1 MPLSDNDVHMIL
13 LATSAITLVIVSI
26 ILIVVLQKNE
36 DYAYGTLKDVNDNIN
51 DDFKHKEIVKRYT
64 FGVQDPKRQQIVINA
79 TIHPDAILRRQIEDN
94 SGQLERLRIV
104 MEEKLYNLDP
114 TKEYH
119 ISEIKLRPT
128 IDGNNFIVFNKKYP
142 SYTYALLHL
151 RRLDNKTQALIP
163 LTDTSGFGAGSEE
176 LIYNMI
182 GDIFSNPNSQIQSVL

>member
-1 MPLSDNDVHMIL
+1 MPLSDNDVHIIL
-13 LATSAITLVIVSI
+13 LAMSAITLVIVSI
-26 ILIVVLQKNE
+26 ILIAVLQKSE
-36 DYAYGTLKDVNDNIN
+36 DYDYGSLKDMD
-51 DDFKHKEIVKRYT
+51 DDFKDKEIVKRYT
-64 FGVQDPKRQQIVINA
+64 FGIQDPKRQQIIINA

-104 MEEKLYNLDP
+104 MEEKLYDIDP

-119 ISEIKLRPT
+119 ISEIKLKPT
-128 IDGNNFIVFNKKYP
+128 IDGNNFIVYNKKYP

-151 RRLDNKTQALIP
+151 RRADNKTQALIP

-176 LIYNMI
+176 LIYSMI